1 MPALLTHPQTQTITT
16 TEPAVPAKGGP
27 LRRAWHGIRA
37 AVQEMNYAARRAV
50 EVQAPWIADGR

>member
-1 MPALLTHPQTQTITT
+1 MSAVLTHPEAPATT
-16 TEPAVPAKGGP
+16 TEPAVPGQGGP

-37 AVQEMNYAARRAV
+37 AVREMNYGAQRAV

>member
-1 MPALLTHPQTQTITT
+1 MSAVLTHPQAPTTT
-16 TEPAVPAKGGP
+16 TEPAVPGHGGP

-37 AVQEMNYAARRAV
+37 AVREMNYGARRAV